1 MEKKY
6 QISEAE
12 VEVMK
17 ILWKYGESTSSEIVN
32 YLSSTTEWKPK
43 TIQTLI
49 TRLVAKGA
57 IESKKLNNRAY
68 KYTPCISEGEYINEA
83 NESFIKK
90 IYNGS
95 IKMMLTSF
103 IKENKISAQDLEE
116 LKNMLDKG
124 GD

>member
-6 QISEAE
+6 KISEAE

-17 ILWKYGESTSSEIVN
+17 ILWKHGESTSSEIVS

-68 KYTPCISEGEYINEA
+68 KYMPCISEEEYINEA

-103 IKENKISAQDLEE
+103 IKDNKISAQDLEE